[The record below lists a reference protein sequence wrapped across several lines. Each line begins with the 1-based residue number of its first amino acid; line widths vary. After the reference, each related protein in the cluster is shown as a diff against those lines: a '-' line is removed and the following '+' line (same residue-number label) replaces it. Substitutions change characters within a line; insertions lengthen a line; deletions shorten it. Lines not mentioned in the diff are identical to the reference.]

1 MTKETEGALEYSL
14 LDGIESLD
22 DSSVVYSI
30 KVVANAEDALT
41 IKRNILKHVKDEFD
55 KQKIKIPYMQVEVHN
70 EK

>member
-1 MTKETEGALEYSL
+1 MTKETESALEYSL